1 MRVDERGLFADLWPM
16 AGESETPYH
25 GHVAPSAQAS
35 FPSPTDAIDVSDVS
49 AGYDGHPAL
58 EHVNL
63 RVPEGC
69 LAGLLGPNGSG
80 KSTLLRVL
88 VGLLKPWSGEV
99 RVLGRHPT
107 EARPFIGYV
116 PQVHGGAPRFPITV
130 ADAVAMGLYRRG
142 QLWPKRSRARVRA
155 VLERVGLEG
164 FGGRLVHTLSGGQQ
178 RRVLIA
184 RALVRDPKVLLLDE
198 PTAGLDAPSEA
209 TLLALLR
216 ELADEGR
223 TVLVATHDLAGVRES
238 FDLAALLN
246 RRVVAVGRPEDVM
259 LGEALD
265 AAFGR
270 ELLQLQG
277 AGHHHVRHHGGGG
290 R

>member
-1 MRVDERGLFADLWPM
+1 M

-25 GHVAPSAQAS
+25 GRVAPSAQAS
-35 FPSPTDAIDVSDVS
+35 LPSPTDAIDVSDVS
-49 AGYDGHPAL
+49 AGYDGRPAL

-88 VGLLKPWSGEV
+88 VGLLEPWSGQV
-99 RVLGRHPT
+99 RVLGRRPA

-142 QLWPKRSRARVRA
+142 QLWPQRSRARIRA
-155 VLERVGLEG
+155 ALERVGLDG

-209 TLLALLR
+209 ALLALLR

-238 FDLAALLN
+238 FDLAVLLN

-277 AGHHHVRHHGGGG
+277 AGRHHVRHHGGRG